1 MEEIYKIKNTSFI
14 KHSDAYKDKSIYPTF
29 QEKLSNFKNLIEDNF
44 INSHSKTFYKF
55 GDGDYY
61 FLKKIKFGSARP
73 GRRALKKPYFL
84 IPHKKFVEGAKLND
98 YYLTKIEK
106 PHQDMFFEIFKR
118 YMDFPSEFIYGLTA
132 NKWFFKNFP
141 HDIGLI
147 GADVKIQ
154 IIQHLMEKDE
164 YKDYLNLEKF
174 NDYISIPQN
183 FAVDKLSKIEKN
195 IKTSLEL
202 STSKI
207 FLVGMGHVKSGLL
220 HKLKTYKENVQ
231 FIDIGV
237 GIDAIAGIINN
248 ERPYFGKWKNYR
260 LKNQA
265 IYENVDFLIRQEKV
279 SKLTT
284 HKFL

>member
-14 KHSDAYKDKSIYPTF
+14 KHGDVYKDKSNYPEF
-29 QEKLSNFKNLIEDNF
+29 QEKMSNFKNLIEDNF
-44 INSHSKTFYKF
+44 LNSLGKTFYKF

-73 GRRALKKPYFL
+73 GRRALKKPYFM
-84 IPHKKFVEGAKLND
+84 IPHRKFVKGAKLND
-98 YYLTKIEK
+98 YYLNKIDK
-106 PHQDMFFEIFKR
+106 QHQDMFYEIFGR
-118 YMDFPSEFIYGLTA
+118 SMDFPSEFVYGLTA

-141 HDIGLI
+141 HNIGLI

-154 IIQHLMEKDE
+154 IIQRLMEQDE

-183 FAVDKLSKIEKN
+183 FAVDKLSEIEKN
-195 IKTSLEL
+195 IKASLEL
-202 STSKI
+202 SGSKI

-220 HKLKTYKENVQ
+220 HKLKDYKKNVQ

-237 GIDAIAGIINN
+237 GIDAIAGIVNI
-248 ERPYFGKWKNYR
+248 ERPYFGNWKNYR
-260 LKNQA
+260 LKDQA
-265 IYENVDFLIRQEKV
+265 IYENVDFLIRKDKV

-284 HKFL
+284 HKFI